1 MGFGERGC
9 TISTL
14 RPELLPALRL
24 IVITDRG
31 LAAPRAIEAVV
42 EKALLGGAPAIQL
55 REKETSSGELF
66 EVGQRLRELTG
77 RYGALLFVND
87 RLDVALA
94 AGADGVH
101 VGPEDISVAALRER
115 VPAGFIIG
123 YSCDDVAEARRAV
136 AAGADYI
143 GCGAVYGTTTKTGA
157 GVAIGLERLN
167 AVATAVAVPV
177 VAIGGITPE
186 RAGEVAATRAAGI
199 AVAGAVMTAADPAEA
214 VGRLMEPFQ
223 SRAAEP

>member
-1 MGFGERGC
+1 M
-9 TISTL
+9 
-14 RPELLPALRL
+14 
-24 IVITDRG
+24 
-31 LAAPRAIEAVV
+31 

-55 REKETSSGELF
+55 REKEKSSGELL

-87 RLDVALA
+87 RFDVALA

-136 AAGADYI
+136 GAGADYI
-143 GCGAVYGTTTKTGA
+143 GCGAVYGTTTKTDA

-167 AVATAVAVPV
+167 AMATAVAVPV

-199 AVAGAVMTAADPAEA
+199 AVAGAVMTAEDPAEA
-214 VGRLMEPFQ
+214 VGCLMEPFQ